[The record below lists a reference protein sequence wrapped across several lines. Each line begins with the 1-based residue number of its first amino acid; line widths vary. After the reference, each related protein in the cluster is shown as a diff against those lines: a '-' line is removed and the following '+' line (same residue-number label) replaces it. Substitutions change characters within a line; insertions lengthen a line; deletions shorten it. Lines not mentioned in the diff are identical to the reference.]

1 VKSGKWKVEGLRCGA
16 RWVLAAAVAVV
27 GLTSKASTQQSS
39 TAPTRAQAA
48 AKVEI
53 VPVRDHI
60 YVLGGAGANIVV
72 SAGRDGVFMV
82 DTGLEANSDQV
93 VAAVRELQRW
103 LDFKTPAT
111 ERFGAEG
118 NASTLLEP
126 YYRSSP
132 PKPIRYIAN
141 TTIAPDHIG
150 GNAKVAVAGRTFTG
164 GNVTGQ
170 ISGLEEGAAIL
181 AHENLLNRLGQA
193 KLPSRALPTDTYF
206 GSQLKLSHF
215 FNGEGIM
222 MFHAPAATT
231 DGDSFVHF
239 RYSDVIA
246 TGDIFRM
253 SAYPMIDLEKGG
265 SIQGI
270 LAVLNRIINMSV
282 AEFRTEGGTM
292 FIGGHGRIGD
302 LADLTY
308 YRDMCTIIRDRV
320 QDMIAKGMTLA
331 QIKAAKPSED
341 WDQRFGTD
349 PSWTPDMFAEAIYKS
364 LTTPKAK

>member
-1 VKSGKWKVEGLRCGA
+1 MESGKWSALGRG
-16 RWVLAAAVAVV
+16 RRVAVV

-103 LDFKTPAT
+103 LDFRTPPA

-126 YYRSSP
+126 FYRSSP

-170 ISGLEEGAAIL
+170 ISGARRRRGD
-181 AHENLLNRLGQA
+181 
-193 KLPSRALPTDTYF
+193 SRPTRTCSIEWVKRSCPAGRFQPTRYF

-246 TGDIFRM
+246 TGDVFRM

-265 SIQGI
+265 SIQGV
-270 LAVLNRIINMSV
+270 LAALNRIIDMSV

-292 FIGGHGRIGD
+292 FIGGHGRVGD

-308 YRDMCTIIRDRV
+308 YRDMCTIVRDRV
-320 QDMIAKGMTLA
+320 QDMITKGMTLA

-364 LTTPKAK
+364 LTSQKTKK